1 MHGDVLCCDYQQSF
15 SGSTAF
21 ERFPF
26 ERYVACRSRSVSTK
40 NGYDYCK
47 ILPSKVTLFIF
58 NGINHFLFA
67 SFSIYKQIDY
77 LKNVDSGIDF
87 NNKLID
93 DPGVANITAPARTL
107 CIRCRLLAP
116 FCRLGK

>member
-58 NGINHFLFA
+58 NGIKNTFHYIKKRGVKPFD
-67 SFSIYKQIDY
+67 YHIDIEIDNE
-77 LKNVDSGIDF
+77 LTPETWKNKEI
-87 NNKLID
+87 
-93 DPGVANITAPARTL
+93 
-107 CIRCRLLAP
+107 
-116 FCRLGK
+116 

>member
-58 NGINHFLFA
+58 IMELRCEVNSGNETLYGGFNSRIDG
-67 SFSIYKQIDY
+67 SFNQAD
-77 LKNVDSGIDF
+77 
-87 NNKLID
+87 
-93 DPGVANITAPARTL
+93 
-107 CIRCRLLAP
+107 
-116 FCRLGK
+116 